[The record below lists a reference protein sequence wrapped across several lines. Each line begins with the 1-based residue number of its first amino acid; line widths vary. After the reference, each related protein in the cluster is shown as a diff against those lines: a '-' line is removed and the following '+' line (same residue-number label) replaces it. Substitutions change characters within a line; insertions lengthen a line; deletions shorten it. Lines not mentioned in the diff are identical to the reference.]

1 MNPEELYELVL
12 EATRHALRDER
23 DVPQARLVRRLVD
36 GNVHLIDGQGRLV
49 KEIPVASLLSK
60 VTAVRERL
68 RVLEQK
74 LNNHDGLDAGDKAE
88 LQGLITRCYG
98 SLTTFNLL
106 FADEADKF
114 VGTGGR

>member
-1 MNPEELYELVL
+1 MESEDLYDLMV
-12 EATRHALRDER
+12 EATRQVLREELGGR
-23 DVPQARLVRRLVD
+23 DGLLVKRLVD
-36 GNVHLIDGQGRLV
+36 GRVQILDGDGRTV

-60 VTAVRERL
+60 VTGVRERL

-74 LNNHDGLDAGDKAE
+74 LNNHPSLDVAEKAD
-88 LQGLITRCYG
+88 LQAYITRCYG
-98 SLTTFNLL
+98 SLTTFNVL